1 MAEGGWQMIPD
12 YAYQWVWYIFLT
24 ILCIN
29 HSFALINYNSFGNFY
44 NRKDN
49 GYNRSLLLLF
59 VVTLF
64 FGLRPVSILFADMT
78 GYAYSYEYGDFMI
91 SEVKKEPIWQIIK
104 YFSREVLGLSTHM
117 WFLVVAAIGFIFKF
131 AACRK
136 LFGPHIYTAL
146 LFLFTSFSFWSNGV
160 TIIRSN
166 IGMAFAVYGI
176 ALFLK
181 QKMKS
186 KLLGLFFFVLAF
198 YSHRSTFLLSC
209 SFIASYYFIRKLSW
223 GLFIYVGCI
232 ALSLVYG
239 SFFEGLFSSLG
250 FDDRMSQVTTNVDY
264 SGFAYAGFRW
274 DFLAYSIVPIII
286 GWFAERKGNI
296 DSIYKYLLNA
306 YILSNAFWVLV
317 IRAQFS
323 DRFASISWTL
333 YSIVLA
339 YPLLKLDIWNKQ
351 LNKVQL
357 GLWGQVAFLWL
368 MQIYYVMR
376 S

>member
-1 MAEGGWQMIPD
+1 
-12 YAYQWVWYIFLT
+12 
-24 ILCIN
+24 
-29 HSFALINYNSFGNFY
+29 
-44 NRKDN
+44 
-49 GYNRSLLLLF
+49 
-59 VVTLF
+59 
-64 FGLRPVSILFADMT
+64 
-78 GYAYSYEYGDFMI
+78 
-91 SEVKKEPIWQIIK
+91 
-104 YFSREVLGLSTHM
+104 
-117 WFLVVAAIGFIFKF
+117 
-131 AACRK
+131 
-136 LFGPHIYTAL
+136 
-146 LFLFTSFSFWSNGV
+146 
-160 TIIRSN
+160 
-166 IGMAFAVYGI
+166 
-176 ALFLK
+176 
-181 QKMKS
+181 
-186 KLLGLFFFVLAF
+186 
-198 YSHRSTFLLSC
+198 
-209 SFIASYYFIRKLSW
+209 
-223 GLFIYVGCI
+223 
-232 ALSLVYG
+232 
-239 SFFEGLFSSLG
+239 
-250 FDDRMSQVTTNVDY
+250 MSQVTTNVDY